1 MAQRNEILVIATGG
15 TIVSPKKGAAAA
27 PDREFA
33 DAILGRA
40 KEYFDAEGFAVTAL
54 RPFGESGIDSSDMGP
69 VQWVRLAAEISSARS
84 PRLRGVLITHGT
96 DTMAYTASWLS
107 ICFPGEDFP
116 IILTGSQQSPDD
128 MPFDGENNLLGA
140 AKLATR
146 RESGVGIYFDWKLY
160 DGRRAHKSNCEA
172 IDAYRSIGG
181 ACLTYHEAL
190 MGSSFTVQDGPG
202 IPKDL
207 AGVLALD
214 EGAVAAAAR
223 KVALCFALPGSSP
236 CLRGDEEILILVGY
250 GAGNMPSA
258 YHDAL
263 AKTYGG
269 GRKPCVIA
277 CSQAE
282 EGRKKPGA
290 YQNVGIGGLS
300 GQGFAVFNQG
310 TATLEY
316 ITALA
321 YYAALA
327 QCGPES
333 ALAGYL
339 EKL

>member
-1 MAQRNEILVIATGG
+1 MSQRNKILVIATGG

-27 PDREFA
+27 PDKEFA

-69 VQWVRLAAEISSARS
+69 VQWVRLAAEISRARS
-84 PRLRGVLITHGT
+84 PELRGVLITHGT

-107 ICFPGEDFP
+107 ICFPGEGFP

-128 MPFDGENNLLGA
+128 IPFDGENNLLGA
-140 AKLATR
+140 AKLAGNLG
-146 RESGVGIYFDWKLY
+146 SGVGIYFDWKLY
-160 DGRRAHKSNCEA
+160 DARGAHKSNCEA

-181 ACLTYHEAL
+181 ACVTYHEAL
-190 MGSSFTVQDGPG
+190 RGTPFPAQGGAG

-207 AGVLALD
+207 SAILALD
-214 EGAVAAAAR
+214 ESSISAAAR
-223 KVALCFALPGSSP
+223 KVAVCFALPGSSP
-236 CLRGDEEILILVGY
+236 CLRGDEEVLIVVGY

-263 AKTYGG
+263 IKTYGG
-269 GRKPCVIA
+269 GRKPCIIA

-290 YQNVGIGGLS
+290 YRNVGIGGLS
-300 GQGFAVFNQG
+300 GQGFTVFNQG
-310 TATLEY
+310 TMTLEY
-316 ITALA
+316 I
-321 YYAALA
+321 AALA
-327 QCGPES
+327 HYAVLTPGSPVS
-333 ALAGYL
+333 ALAVYL